1 MSGGILIM
9 TKQRYRGFSLLEV
22 MIALVI
28 FSVGI
33 LGMAG
38 LLMLSVRTNHSAY
51 LRSQAGFLAQG
62 MADRM
67 RLNMPALWANG
78 YNLAYPVTGTV
89 PGCTTASPCTI
100 AQIVTRDSIVW
111 SNSLN
116 QLLPAPTAQIGCAL
130 NAGALMPTAAEI
142 IDRAPFNGL
151 CTVTITWSEASLN
164 SDTPANLQTFAW
176 VFQP

>member
-1 MSGGILIM
+1 M
-9 TKQRYRGFSLLEV
+9 TRRLHRGFSLLEV
-22 MIALVI
+22 MIALII

-67 RLNMPALWANG
+67 RLNMPALWNNQ
-78 YNLAYPVTGTV
+78 YDRTYPVTGT
-89 PGCTTASPCTI
+89 PPACTAAAACSITDIT
-100 AQIVTRDSIVW
+100 TRDGIMW
-111 SNSLN
+111 SRQLN
-116 QLLPAPTAQIGCAL
+116 QLLPAPTAQIRCTL
-130 NAGALMPTAAEI
+130 NAGAGVPTQLQI
-142 IDRAPFNGL
+142 NDRAPYNGL
-151 CTVTITWSEASLN
+151 CNITITWAESSLN
-164 SDTPANLQTFAW
+164 QGAGANFQTFAW

>member
-1 MSGGILIM
+1 M
-9 TKQRYRGFSLLEV
+9 TKHRYRGFSLLEV

-62 MADRM
+62 IGDRM
-67 RLNMPALWANG
+67 RLNMPALWTDA
-78 YNLAYPVTGTV
+78 YNLTYPVTGTA
-89 PGCTTASPCTI
+89 PGCTAAAPCTI
-100 AQIVTRDSIVW
+100 AEIVTRDSILW
-111 SNSLN
+111 SNSLS
-116 QLLPAPTAQIGCAL
+116 QLLPAPTASIGCTL
-130 NAGALMPTAAEI
+130 NAGALMPTPAEI
-142 IDRAPFNGL
+142 VERAPFNGL